1 MLADFL
7 TRSDSLIEKN
17 NISAAVRSEEQANI
31 LSKLGINV
39 LKLDLT
45 DEKAVVEGLLSNNS
59 TKPSALRV

>member
-7 TRSDSLIEKN
+7 ARSDSLTEKN

-59 TKPSALRV
+59 TKLSALRV

>member
-7 TRSDSLIEKN
+7 ARSDSLIEKN

-59 TKPSALRV
+59 TKPSVLRV

>member
-7 TRSDSLIEKN
+7 ARSDSLIEKN

-45 DEKAVVEGLLSNNS
+45 DEKAVVEGLLSNNI